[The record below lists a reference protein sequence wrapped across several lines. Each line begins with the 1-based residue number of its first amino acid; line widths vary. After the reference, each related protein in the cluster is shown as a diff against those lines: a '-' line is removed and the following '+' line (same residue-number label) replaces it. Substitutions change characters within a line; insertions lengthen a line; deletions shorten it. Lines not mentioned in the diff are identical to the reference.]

1 MGENRQPPVAAR
13 GLGEGALIR
22 QLQEGGKAAENAFQ
36 QLYKEYRPRLF
47 AFFLRRGL
55 APDLADDLIQETL
68 LRVYQKVGLY
78 QFDAPF
84 EHWLFTI
91 GMNVWRKD
99 HRAKA
104 ALKRRFDL
112 ADSLEQLEQTFVEEG
127 RRGSALPA
135 DPSFSPDVESLAREL
150 RRVLFEISGSLP
162 PRMSECVRLLL
173 GDRTQREIALLMQT
187 RISTVKSHLREAR
200 LRLRPEL
207 ERRGLTWP

>member
-1 MGENRQPPVAAR
+1 MGENRQPPVAGR
-13 GLGEGALIR
+13 GLGEGTLIR
-22 QLQEGGKAAENAFQ
+22 QLQKGGKAAETAFQ
-36 QLYKEYRPRLF
+36 QLFVEYYPRLF

-68 LRVYQKVGLY
+68 IRVYQKVRLY

-99 HRAKA
+99 YRAKA
-104 ALKRRFDL
+104 ALKRKFDL
-112 ADSLEQLEQTFVEEG
+112 ADSLEQMEQAFVEEG

-135 DPSFSPDVESLAREL
+135 DPRLAPEAESLAREL
-150 RRVLFEISGSLP
+150 RRVLFEISGGLP
-162 PRMSECVRLLL
+162 PRMSECVRLSL
-173 GDRTQREIALLMQT
+173 GDKTQREIACLMK
-187 RISTVKSHLREAR
+187 ISVSTVKSQLRDAR

-207 ERRGLTWP
+207 ERLGLTWP